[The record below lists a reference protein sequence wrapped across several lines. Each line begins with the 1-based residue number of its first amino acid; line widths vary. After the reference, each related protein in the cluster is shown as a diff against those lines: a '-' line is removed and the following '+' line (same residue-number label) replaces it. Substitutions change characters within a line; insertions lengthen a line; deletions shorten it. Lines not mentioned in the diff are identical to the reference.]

1 MFSFLKGKGYTIRK
15 RGMIANRQLSNNDNY
30 HANLKKTT
38 IGHRRNN
45 PYRKVS
51 NLLTQMEIIKTK
63 GNHSFVTINNK
74 I

>member
-1 MFSFLKGKGYTIRK
+1 MVWQISWIKSCLSYLLKAMFSSLKGKGYTIRK

-30 HANLKKTT
+30 HANLKKET

-51 NLLTQMEIIKTK
+51 YLFT
-63 GNHSFVTINNK
+63 
-74 I
+74 